1 MTIEQVRWGSRGS
14 PAERVAVSATD
25 PWNLIRVMP
34 AEGNGHFAERENR
47 HRPETG
53 TRWRFVLGEV
63 DVIHRERVV
72 IFANGECHPARDVHR
87 WLEGR
92 WVLCADGGTLH
103 ALALGLHPD
112 VVIGDLDSL
121 PEDVRDRLD
130 AEGTQFLQYPRD
142 KDYTDLELA
151 LQSAMG
157 RGAKDILLLG
167 LLGGRLD
174 QTLANV
180 LLLARPE
187 WDAARLW
194 FAHGSERAHLLRG
207 GESLTLHGH
216 PGDIVSLI
224 PLTPTVTGV
233 TTQGL
238 RWPLREATLYFGH
251 TRTISNELVGEEAA
265 VKVAEGRIV
274 VTISHG

>member
-1 MTIEQVRWGSRGS
+1 MT
-14 PAERVAVSATD
+14 
-25 PWNLIRVMP
+25 
-34 AEGNGHFAERENR
+34 
-47 HRPETG
+47 HRS
-53 TRWRFVLGEV
+53 
-63 DVIHRERVV
+63 RVV
-72 IFANGECHPARDVHR
+72 IFTNGECDPPEEVHR

-121 PEDVRDRLD
+121 PEAVRDRLE
-130 AEGTQFLQYPRD
+130 AAGTQFLRFPRD

-151 LQSAMG
+151 LQYALG
-157 RGAKDILLLG
+157 QGAEDILLLG

-194 FAHGSERAHLLRG
+194 FAYGSERAYLLRG
-207 GESLTLHGH
+207 GESLTLRGR

-238 RWPLREATLYFGH
+238 RWPLHNATLHFGH
-251 TRTISNELVGEEAA
+251 TLTVSNELVGEEA
-265 VKVAEGRIV
+265 VVRVGEGRVV
-274 VTISHG
+274 VTVSND